1 MLKSIIVAVALV
13 VSPVIADD
21 SGGSSDSERVDVR
34 VLLEDARY
42 NIKNEKFKRA
52 IYILNEVV
60 REEYN
65 NADAWNLL
73 GYSHRNLGRYKKAGK
88 AYRKALKFDPKHKGA
103 LEYQGELFIKL
114 GRVEEARANRERLA
128 ALCPQGCEQLQD
140 LDSSLSSIN

>member
-1 MLKSIIVAVALV
+1 MLKFIIVAVALV
-13 VSPVIADD
+13 VTPVFADD
-21 SGGSSDSERVDVR
+21 SGGSSDSDRVDVR
-34 VLLEDARY
+34 ALLEDARY

-114 GRVEEARANRERLA
+114 GRVEDARANRERLA